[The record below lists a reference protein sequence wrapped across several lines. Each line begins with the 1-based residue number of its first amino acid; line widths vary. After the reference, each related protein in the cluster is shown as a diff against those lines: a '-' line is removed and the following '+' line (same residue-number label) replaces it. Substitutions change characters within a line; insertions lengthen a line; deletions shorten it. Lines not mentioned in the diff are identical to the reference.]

1 MTYSNTA
8 ISIIYIFIY
17 NIRISIQEDIMNT
30 DMYKLAYTIYKLFWI
45 LLTTQLW
52 FDKIYSYIKYQ
63 IKHSGT

>member
-1 MTYSNTA
+1 LTYSNTA